1 MMRFTVKIR
10 SGRFKGHLAVSTK
23 SQYTVGRLMSSGNLS
38 DSKAAIPLLKKIV
51 SIMPKHF
58 TTTIFDAGYDY
69 EPIYK
74 QALAQTMRVVIKY
87 NIRNES
93 EYLGFDEYFRPICV
107 SEHSY
112 CYDSFD
118 DKYNRLKYTRPKEC
132 ASCPLRDDS
141 LCQKVFKIK
150 FATDIRKYTYP
161 ARGSE
166 FWEKFHKERTAV
178 ERVNAY
184 LKQ

>member
-1 MMRFTVKIR
+1 MRFTVKIR

-74 QALAQTMRVVIKY
+74 QALAKR
-87 NIRNES
+87 
-93 EYLGFDEYFRPICV
+93 CV
-107 SEHSY
+107 
-112 CYDSFD
+112 
-118 DKYNRLKYTRPKEC
+118 
-132 ASCPLRDDS
+132 
-141 LCQKVFKIK
+141 
-150 FATDIRKYTYP
+150 
-161 ARGSE
+161 
-166 FWEKFHKERTAV
+166 
-178 ERVNAY
+178 
-184 LKQ
+184 